1 MDIDCDGQH
10 PLLNTPVKLHCVLCW
25 LVHSCMLSSS
35 VCLQEASL
43 LVVGVMDNFD
53 NSLLVSSTF
62 ATNDTSLL
70 VVVFENAVQQIGLP
84 QTVDAPPQYITIYR
98 SISQY
103 ITKIG
108 LPQSFQKQHTNQ
120 SQQAGHVPWQ
130 QHTNQSQQAGHLP
143 WQQ

>member
-1 MDIDCDGQH
+1 
-10 PLLNTPVKLHCVLCW
+10 
-25 LVHSCMLSSS
+25 MLSSS

-43 LVVGVMDNFD
+43 LVAGVMDNFD
-53 NSLLVSSTF
+53 NSLLLSSIF

-103 ITKIG
+103 ITTSDYLNRSRSNIPTKASKLATHDGDFFIV
-108 LPQSFQKQHTNQ
+108 LDSKRNTLQ
-120 SQQAGHVPWQ
+120 
-130 QHTNQSQQAGHLP
+130 
-143 WQQ
+143 